1 MTAHTT
7 YTPHTFS
14 PLDSGWTLTA
24 LNPELAPEA
33 LRGRLAAGI
42 PATVPGE
49 ATIDLL
55 NAGLIDDPFDGRQR
69 DQAAVDRRH
78 RLALHLRIRLA

>member
-1 MTAHTT
+1 MTTHTT
-7 YTPHTFS
+7 YTPHTFT
-14 PLDSGWTLTA
+14 PLNSGWTFTA

-33 LRGRLAAGI
+33 LRDRLTAGM

-55 NAGLIDDPFDGRQR
+55 DAGLIESLRWRQR
-69 DQAAVDRRH
+69 EQAAVDR
-78 RLALHLRIRLA
+78 